1 MAIWSWLNKQFSPLP
16 AETVRTVNL
25 TFSDYARATLEGA
38 HNVSDQSALS
48 SEQVERTIQYLTSP
62 GSGAAPG
69 ASFAT
74 YVLEKLKEHP
84 AKLPYGMQY
93 ISFSGIDGLGT
104 SNYASALAYV
114 EDAPELYGT
123 MCDTPWGMFIEDLR
137 INADQHPDFLLME
150 QALEAFMEE
159 QGVAPF
165 HEKYAGALRD
175 MMWNAGCAEYITNA
189 VAAGG
194 SLLALVENAPRD
206 GSFNRFELTT
216 LLTLPNGVINGYPV
230 SAMLRSSSG

>member
-1 MAIWSWLNKQFSPLP
+1 
-16 AETVRTVNL
+16 
-25 TFSDYARATLEGA
+25 
-38 HNVSDQSALS
+38 
-48 SEQVERTIQYLTSP
+48 
-62 GSGAAPG
+62 
-69 ASFAT
+69 
-74 YVLEKLKEHP
+74 
-84 AKLPYGMQY
+84 MQY

-104 SNYASALAYV
+104 SNYANALAYV
-114 EDAPELYGT
+114 EDAPEAYGT

-159 QGVAPF
+159 QGIAPF
-165 HEKYAGALRD
+165 HEKYAGALHD

-230 SAMLRSSSG
+230 SAMTKKSN

>member
-1 MAIWSWLNKQFSPLP
+1 VP
-16 AETVRTVNL
+16 AETVRTANL

-62 GSGAAPG
+62 GSGPAPG

-84 AKLPYGMQY
+84 AKLPYGMQC
-93 ISFSGIDGLGT
+93 ISFSGIDGMGM
-104 SNYASALAYV
+104 SNYTNALAYV
-114 EDAPELYGT
+114 EDAPEAYGT

-137 INADQHPDFLLME
+137 INADQHPDFLLMV
-150 QALEAFMEE
+150 QALEAFMGE
-159 QGVAPF
+159 QGIAPF
-165 HEKYAGALRD
+165 HEKYAGALHD

-206 GSFNRFELTT
+206 GSFNRFELVT
-216 LLTLPNGVINGYPV
+216 LLEYPQGVINGYPV
-230 SAMLRSSSG
+230 SAIAAASPG